1 MPELRT
7 PWRAV
12 AAMFFL
18 SGSLFGAWAG
28 RIPAFVERFA
38 LSEAGLG
45 LLLLLIAAGAVT
57 CFPIAG
63 HLADRFG
70 ASRLALRLAALATAT
85 LVLLPLSPTIP
96 VLAVALILFGATQ
109 GGLDVAMNSWAAEV
123 ERQMA
128 RPVMSSFH
136 AMFSLGGG
144 LGAGSGF
151 LAAHLDMGPAAH
163 FLAAAIVI
171 GLPCL
176 WLAGI
181 RWTSA
186 RASGGAV
193 FALPRGALAL
203 VGLVAL
209 CSALGEGVMADWSA
223 VYLHSVKGLSEA
235 RATLGFA
242 AFSVTMVLARLAGDR
257 FVARY
262 GAVRSARL
270 SSLVAASG
278 MLILLTA
285 GNLPVMLIGFGCIG
299 LGYAVLFPLSY
310 SRAANDP
317 HVPPG
322 RAIASVA
329 TLGYGGMLAGPPI
342 VGFLAAVTSLGH
354 AFALVAVLTLLVS
367 ALAGCLAPAAPRGAP
382 GPH

>member
-1 MPELRT
+1 MAELRT

-18 SGSLFGAWAG
+18 SGGLFGAWAG
-28 RIPAFVERFA
+28 RIPAFVDRFA
-38 LSEAGLG
+38 LSEDRLG
-45 LLLLLIAAGAVT
+45 LLLLCIAIGAVV
-57 CFPIAG
+57 CFPFAG
-63 HLADRFG
+63 HLADRRG
-70 ASRLALRLAALATAT
+70 AARVTLSLAGFATAMLAL
-85 LVLLPLSPTIP
+85 LPFAPTVP
-96 VLAVALILFGATQ
+96 VFAVALVLFGAAQ

-123 ERQMA
+123 ERHMA

-151 LAAHLDMGPAAH
+151 LAAHAGLEPGGH
-163 FLAAAIVI
+163 FVATALAL

-176 WLAGI
+176 WLAAI
-181 RWTSA
+181 PWTSV
-186 RASGGAV
+186 RTSGGPI

-203 VGLVAL
+203 VGLIAL
-209 CSALGEGVMADWSA
+209 FSALGEGVMADWSA

-242 AFSVTMVLARLAGDR
+242 MFSVTMVLARLMADR
-257 FVARY
+257 VVGHY
-262 GAVRSARL
+262 GAVPSARL
-270 SSLVAASG
+270 GSLVAAGG
-278 MLILLTA
+278 MAVLLTA
-285 GNLPVMLIGFGCIG
+285 GSLPVMLAGFAAIG
-299 LGYAVLFPLSY
+299 LGYAVLFPLAY

-329 TLGYGGMLAGPPI
+329 TLGYGGLLAGPPMI
-342 VGFLAAVTSLGH
+342 GFLSAVTSLGH
-354 AFALVAVLTLLVS
+354 AFALVAALTLLVS
-367 ALAGCLAPAAPRGAP
+367 VLAGSLRPAVVRT
-382 GPH
+382 